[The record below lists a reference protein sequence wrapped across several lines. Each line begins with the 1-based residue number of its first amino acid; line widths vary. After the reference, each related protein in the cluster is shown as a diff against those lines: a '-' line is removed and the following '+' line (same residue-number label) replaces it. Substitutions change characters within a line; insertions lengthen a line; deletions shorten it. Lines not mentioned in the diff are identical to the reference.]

1 MAFPVEFLAKIIM
14 FVSSLRQ
21 RLLLMM
27 AESVELCTNSVQSE
41 YHEELP
47 RALLTAKDHNND
59 DIAIAI
65 KASIT

>member
-1 MAFPVEFLAKIIM
+1 
-14 FVSSLRQ
+14 
-21 RLLLMM
+21 MM